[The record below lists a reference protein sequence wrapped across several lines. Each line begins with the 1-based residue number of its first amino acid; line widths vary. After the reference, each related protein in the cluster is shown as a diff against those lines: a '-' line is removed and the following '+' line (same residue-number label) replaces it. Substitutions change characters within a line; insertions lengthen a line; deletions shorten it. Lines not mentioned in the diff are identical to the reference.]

1 MVIVKFIRSPER
13 TPAPAALIR
22 TRVGDMINHTCKTDQ
37 KNPDKTKVIQSINTI
52 NKKESNEVFTAGI
65 KDKRWPLKQGI
76 RPDFLTLISSIVL
89 QDRNMTE
96 RTMQWSFLKASGYF
110 TRWRNTRFQTLS
122 VFPRWRGNFSKASN
136 EARHIPVVAFLPG
149 PSCDFTNS

>member
-22 TRVGDMINHTCKTDQ
+22 TRVADMINHSCKTDQ
-37 KNPDKTKVIQSINTI
+37 KNPDKTKVMQSTNTI

-76 RPDFLTLISSIVL
+76 QPDFLTFISSIVL
-89 QDRNMTE
+89 QNRNMTE
-96 RTMQWSFLKASGYF
+96 RRPKNNAVELPKGLWVFFYKMAQHSFPDPV
-110 TRWRNTRFQTLS
+110 R
-122 VFPRWRGNFSKASN
+122 FSKMAGKLFQFFNNLSI
-136 EARHIPVVAFLPG
+136 RPF
-149 PSCDFTNS
+149 